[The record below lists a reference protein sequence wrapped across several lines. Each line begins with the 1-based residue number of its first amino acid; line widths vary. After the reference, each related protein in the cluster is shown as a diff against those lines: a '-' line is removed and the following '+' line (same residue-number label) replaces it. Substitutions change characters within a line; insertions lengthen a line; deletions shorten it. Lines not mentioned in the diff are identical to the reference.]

1 MTTIVVVDDEKNYL
15 WMIKELLEG
24 EGYDVLTCER
34 AADALPLLKEGRVDL
49 LLTDLRMSEMDGIRL
64 IEQAR
69 ALSPATST
77 ILMTAYGTVERAVE
91 AMRLGA
97 YDVVLKP
104 FKQTDLLR
112 SVERALERTALLR
125 ENKRLSE
132 SLADH
137 YRFHHLTGKSPAMQQ
152 VFDKIA
158 RVTNSKSTVLITG
171 ESGCGKE
178 LVARAI
184 HFNGA
189 RCGQPFIPVN
199 CGALTASLAE
209 SELFGHER
217 GAFTGA
223 NARHLG
229 LFEQANRGTLFL
241 DEIGELPMEL
251 QAKFLR
257 VLDTQEIR
265 RVGGEKGV
273 TVDVRI
279 LAATNRDLK
288 EEVKAGRLR
297 EDLFFR
303 LSVVRIDVPALRDR
317 PEDIPLLAETYLHEF
332 AQEGGGRER
341 RFAPATI
348 ELLTRYPWPGNVREL
363 QNAVAH
369 AALMAKT
376 EEIQPDDFPLELAA
390 SGEWI
395 TALERII
402 PFDATLD
409 ATLTA
414 IEKHLISRALTHTH
428 GVQSKAAELL
438 GISRSLLQYKLKSS
452 GNLPDK
458 K

>member
-15 WMIKELLEG
+15 WMIKELLQG

-34 AADALPLLKEGRVDL
+34 AAESLPLLKEGRVDL
-49 LLTDLRMSEMDGIRL
+49 LLTDLRMSEMDGIQL

-125 ENKRLSE
+125 ENRRLSE
-132 SLADH
+132 SLADQ
-137 YRFHHLTGKSPAMQQ
+137 YRFHHLIGKSPTMQQ

-189 RCGQPFIPVN
+189 RCGHPFIPVN

-241 DEIGELPMEL
+241 DEIGEMPMEL

-317 PEDIPLLAETYLHEF
+317 PEDIPLLAEVYLREL
-332 AQEGGGRER
+332 AQEGGGGAR

-348 ELLTRYPWPGNVREL
+348 GLLTRYPWPGNVREL

-369 AALMAKT
+369 AVLMAKT
-376 EEIQPDDFPLELAA
+376 EEIQPDDFLLELAA

-395 TALERII
+395 TAIERII
-402 PFDATLD
+402 PLDATLD

-414 IEKHLISRALTHTH
+414 IEKHLITRALAHTH

-452 GNLPDK
+452 GTPPEK